1 MEKAALD
8 ALISGCEQLE
18 RKHYTE
24 TSWANL
30 EQALEEAKVLSA
42 LEQAD
47 RQQLEDAAQKLNEA
61 LAGLQVSDS
70 CSSSKSATLALAAL
84 LLLAAFAIKKR
95 I

>member
-1 MEKAALD
+1 M
-8 ALISGCEQLE
+8 
-18 RKHYTE
+18 
-24 TSWANL
+24 
-30 EQALEEAKVLSA
+30 LSA